1 MQITVRIAIPPPN
14 QGIGSIEGRKKKKKM
29 VPGIDPQGGF
39 DNELKGRKGS
49 EQDMEDTRQ
58 NRDMVK
64 VIREKQ

>member
-1 MQITVRIAIPPPN
+1 LQYVSLFLPQIKELAPSREEKNGTRDRPA
-14 QGIGSIEGRKKKKKM
+14 
-29 VPGIDPQGGF
+29 GGF

-64 VIREKQ
+64 VIREKQAIKL